1 MKRPDL
7 AAQLTAILKIE
18 APELAPEKL
27 RAIELA
33 VRREL
38 GGQRLWVQ
46 KAPRLAKAALLGNE
60 LAHGIPMHQACE
72 KIGVCARHA
81 RRLRKD
87 NGDISRHKRNSK
99 VL

>member
-7 AAQLTAILKIE
+7 AAQLTTILKIE

-38 GGQRLWVQ
+38 GGQRLWIQ
-46 KAPRLAKAALLGNE
+46 KAPRLAKTALLGDE
-60 LAHGIPMHQACE
+60 LAHGIPMQQACE
-72 KIGVCARHA
+72 KIGVCERHA

-87 NGDISRHKRNSK
+87 NVDFFRPKFNSK
-99 VL
+99 

>member
-18 APELAPEKL
+18 APELATEKL

-38 GGQRLWVQ
+38 GGQRLWIQ
-46 KAPRLAKAALLGNE
+46 KAPRLAKTA
-60 LAHGIPMHQACE
+60 
-72 KIGVCARHA
+72 
-81 RRLRKD
+81 
-87 NGDISRHKRNSK
+87 DISRHKLNSK
-99 VL
+99 

>member
-7 AAQLTAILKIE
+7 AAQLTAILKTE
-18 APELAPEKL
+18 APELATDKL

-38 GGQRLWVQ
+38 GGQRLWIQ
-46 KAPRLAKAALLGNE
+46 KAPRLAKAALLGDE

-81 RRLRKD
+81 RRLRTD
-87 NGDISRHKRNSK
+87 SSDILGHKFNSK
-99 VL
+99 